1 MHRSWVGKRMR
12 RGADGVRDSCTMVVD
27 SLWENDSDRVS
38 TSEAVAQLAENLKE
52 LEAAT
57 KDFDQIQQVLED
69 TSQELQERHLMSEA
83 CKQVVGQFSSDLD
96 LAFPDDGLHRRL
108 RAIAQR
114 KAQFVAGTGL
124 GPYAKQILTR
134 LSIQEDKPT
143 TMKKPAS
150 SSSSSAASSL
160 VSTTEAGFSWE
171 HLPHQDKL
179 VLKWTRLMCVTL
191 KLNGQDLEIRSVH
204 ITAEGGGDVW
214 PSKFDVF
221 RSMEREARRELRQ
234 LKFRPELLT
243 QDEVNARFIAW
254 VARYR
259 TVFQRK
265 CGLTKRHFALGGVG
279 REGQLEARP
288 PLVNKPDHDDELEDC
303 AVFQGQ
309 LM

>member
-1 MHRSWVGKRMR
+1 MHRSWVGKRLR
-12 RGADGVRDSCTMVVD
+12 RAADGVREATTTVVD
-27 SLWENDSDRVS
+27 SLWDNEPDRVS
-38 TSEAVAQLAENLKE
+38 TSEAVARLAESLKDQ
-52 LEAAT
+52 EAAT
-57 KDFDQIQQVLED
+57 KDFDQIQQVAED

-83 CKQVVGQFSSDLD
+83 CKQVVGQFTADLD
-96 LAFPDDGLHRRL
+96 LAFPEDGLHRRL

-114 KAQFVAGTGL
+114 KAQPVADAGSL
-124 GPYAKQILTR
+124 GPHAKQILTR
-134 LSIQEDKPT
+134 LSIQEDKPAT
-143 TMKKPAS
+143 AKKPAS
-150 SSSSSAASSL
+150 SSSSMSSL
-160 VSTTEAGFSWE
+160 VATTEAGFSWE
-171 HLPHQDKL
+171 HLPHQGKL
-179 VLKWTRLMCVTL
+179 VLKWARLMCVTL

-204 ITAEGGGDVW
+204 ITAEGAGDAW

-288 PLVNKPDHDDELEDC
+288 PLVSKPDHDDDLEDY
-303 AVFQGQ
+303 AVFQEE
-309 LM
+309 LT